1 MMMLRLFEDTDGN
14 SHFDEVRVPMA
25 LLNAAP
31 PAKPVYF
38 SEAADAKRWSICRC
52 PVGWFGEMHA
62 APRRQILVC
71 TAGALRIT
79 TSLGKAK
86 EIGPGCAVL
95 VEDTKGRG
103 HESIVISSVPF
114 DAIIIAL
121 E

>member
-1 MMMLRLFEDTDGN
+1 MMMLRLFEDGDGN
-14 SHFDEVRVPMA
+14 SHFEEVSVPMA
-25 LLNAAP
+25 LLHAAP

-38 SEAADAKRWSICRC
+38 SESANAQRWSLCRC
-52 PVGWFGEMHA
+52 PVGWYGELHA

-71 TAGALRIT
+71 TAGALRMT
-79 TSLGKAK
+79 TSLGKVK
-86 EIGPGCAVL
+86 EIWPGCAVL

-103 HESIVISSVPF
+103 HESLVISSVPF

>member
-1 MMMLRLFEDTDGN
+1 MMMLRLFEDGDGN
-14 SHFDEVRVPMA
+14 SHFEEVSVPLA

-38 SEAADAKRWSICRC
+38 SEPATATRWALCRC
-52 PVGWFGEMHA
+52 PVGWYGELHA

-71 TAGALRIT
+71 TAGALRMT
-79 TSLGKAK
+79 TSLGNAK
-86 EIGPGCAVL
+86 EIGRGCSVL

-103 HESIVISSVPF
+103 HESLVISSEPF

>member
-1 MMMLRLFEDTDGN
+1 MMMLRLFEDGDGN
-14 SHFDEVRVPMA
+14 SHFEEVSVPLA

-38 SEAADAKRWSICRC
+38 SEPANATRWSVCRC
-52 PVGWFGEMHA
+52 PVGWYGELHA
-62 APRRQILVC
+62 APRRQILV
-71 TAGALRIT
+71 
-79 TSLGKAK
+79 
-86 EIGPGCAVL
+86 GCAVL

-103 HESIVISSVPF
+103 HESLVISGVPF

>member
-1 MMMLRLFEDTDGN
+1 MMMLRLFEDGDGN
-14 SHFDEVRVPMA
+14 SHFEEVSVPLA
-25 LLNAAP
+25 LVNASP

-38 SEAADAKRWSICRC
+38 SEAADATRWSLCRC
-52 PVGWFGEMHA
+52 PVGWYGELHA

-71 TAGALRIT
+71 TAGALRMT
-79 TSLGKAK
+79 TSLGDAK

-103 HESIVISSVPF
+103 HESLVISNLPF
-114 DAIIIAL
+114 DAFIVAL